1 MIDAK
6 SIWFLSTQRL
16 AAAAVLA
23 CGGWVQAHAM
33 EQYVLPE
40 VSADLAALVDHN
52 FSLCSACDSCGD
64 GCCDG
69 CCDGVDCG
77 GIGCDGVGCGEGCC
91 DKKLLGQFKPS
102 DHCFDDF
109 ISPMTNPVFF
119 EDPRNLTEAR
129 AIFLQHHLPRDAAG
143 GDVQL
148 YALQL
153 RAALT
158 DRLSLVAS
166 KDGFAVSNN
175 PLLDDGWG
183 DLGVGLKYVL
193 MADPQAQRLLS
204 VGGGYEL
211 PVGSTRTLQGRGDGE
226 FYFYLTGGAEFL
238 DYGHWLS
245 SMGFRIPVDG
255 DEGSDSWW
263 WSNHWDYQIFDKW
276 YVLTE
281 VNWFTWIGAGTQTA
295 LPGVEGGD
303 LFNFGSVGVA
313 GNDIVTQAIGIK
325 YKRNRHRELGIAFE
339 VPLTQRRDILEN
351 RLTVDWILRY

>member
-6 SIWFLSTQRL
+6 FVGFLSAQRL

-23 CGGWVQAHAM
+23 CVGWVHAPAM
-33 EQYVLPE
+33 EQLVLPE
-40 VSADLAALVDHN
+40 VSADLAALADHN
-52 FSLCSACDSCGD
+52 FSLCSACDSCCGDDCCGDDCCGD

-69 CCDGVDCG
+69 
-77 GIGCDGVGCGEGCC
+77 VGCGSGCGGKRLC
-91 DKKLLGQFKPS
+91 GLFKPS

-119 EDPRNLTEAR
+119 EDPRVLTEAR
-129 AIFLQHHLPRDAAG
+129 AFFLNHHVPRAAAG
-143 GDVQL
+143 GDAQV
-148 YALQL
+148 YAVQL

-166 KDGFAVSNN
+166 KDGFIVSNN
-175 PLLDDGWG
+175 PLFDDGWG
-183 DLGVGLKYVL
+183 DVGAGLKYLL
-193 MADPQAQRLLS
+193 MADPQNQRLLS
-204 VGGGYEL
+204 AGLSYEM
-211 PVGSTRTLQGRGDGE
+211 PVGSTRSLQGRGDGE
-226 FYFYLTGGAEFL
+226 FYFYLTGGMEIF

-245 SMGFRIPVDG
+245 SMGFRLPVDG
-255 DEGSDSWW
+255 DETSDMWW

-281 VNWFTWIGAGTQTA
+281 INWFTWIGAGTQTA

-339 VPLTQRRDILEN
+339 VPLTDRRDILEN
-351 RLTVDWILRY
+351 RLTVDWIFRY